1 MRACIRATKRRQI
14 SQKGQEIIEFGLVSI
29 LLVGTFMGSFVTGMN
44 LIRSNQA
51 NQVCRDLDDMYIH
64 GADFST
70 YAMQQLAARL
80 AGGLDLE
87 IGSSYTGQKATN
99 TSNSGNVLVTVS
111 QIMWVGSTTDANCAA
126 VGAANCTNH
135 DSFVFT
141 QRIQFGN
148 GTLTSQQPSS
158 LGDPG
163 SSATISSAG
172 TVANPVT
179 DSAAKLPG
187 SQQTAMQSLW
197 QGSSSVTTPLQD
209 GQVCYV
215 MELYAQSP
223 DLSLGSFPGKGVYAR
238 YFF

>member
-1 MRACIRATKRRQI
+1 
-14 SQKGQEIIEFGLVSI
+14 
-29 LLVGTFMGSFVTGMN
+29 MGSFITGMN

-51 NQVCRDLDDMYIH
+51 NQACRDLDDMYIH

-87 IGSSYTGQKATN
+87 IGSSFTGQKATN
-99 TSNSGNVLVTVS
+99 TTNSGNVLTTVS
-111 QIMWVGSTTDANCAA
+111 QIMWVGSTTDANCTA
-126 VGAANCTNH
+126 VGASNCTNH
-135 DSFVFT
+135 NNFVFT

-158 LGDPG
+158 LGDPA
-163 SSATISSAG
+163 STATISTAG
-172 TVANPVT
+172 IVANPVT
-179 DSAAKLPG
+179 DSAARLP
-187 SQQTAMQSLW
+187 SPQQTTMQNLW
-197 QGSSSVTTPLQD
+197 QATSSVTTPLQD

-223 DLSLGSFPGKGVYAR
+223 DLSLGSFPGNGVYAR

>member
-1 MRACIRATKRRQI
+1 MTARTKATARRGKR
-14 SQKGQEIIEFGLVSI
+14 QKGQEIIEFSLIAI
-29 LLVGTFMGSFVTGMN
+29 LLVGTFMGSFITGMN

-80 AGGLDLE
+80 AGGLDLQ
-87 IGSSYTGQKATN
+87 IGSSFTGQQAAN
-99 TSNSGNVLVTVS
+99 TGNSGNVVVTVS
-111 QIMWVGSTTDANCAA
+111 QMMWVGSTTDPNCAA
-126 VGAANCTNH
+126 VGASNCTNH

-148 GTLTSQQPSS
+148 GTLTSQKPSS

-163 SSATISSAG
+163 ASAVLSSAG
-172 TVANPVT
+172 IVQNPVT
-179 DSAAKLPG
+179 DSAARLPTTE
-187 SQQTAMQSLW
+187 QANMQALW
-197 QGSSSVTTPLQD
+197 QSTSGTTTPLED
-209 GQVCYV
+209 GQICYV

-223 DLSLGSFPGKGVYAR
+223 DLSLGSFPGSGVYAR